1 MTFLCLY
8 GQISIYPHTSCFFT
22 ALVMMKL
29 LQLKLGN
36 KILSAE
42 RSQRALSPY
51 CCEEISKGIFHIN
64 LSALNNDY
72 VIKIDEKENEYFSTE
87 LSDAF
92 ETVKL
97 WFTIVF
103 IYSFLFFCQTW
114 VKEHRT
120 PLIQRAYVV

>member
-1 MTFLCLY
+1 MR
-8 GQISIYPHTSCFFT
+8 
-22 ALVMMKL
+22 L

-103 IYSFLFFCQTW
+103 IYSFLFS
-114 VKEHRT
+114 VKLGSKNIEHLSFNVPTLFERHFSY
-120 PLIQRAYVV
+120 INISERYCKYF